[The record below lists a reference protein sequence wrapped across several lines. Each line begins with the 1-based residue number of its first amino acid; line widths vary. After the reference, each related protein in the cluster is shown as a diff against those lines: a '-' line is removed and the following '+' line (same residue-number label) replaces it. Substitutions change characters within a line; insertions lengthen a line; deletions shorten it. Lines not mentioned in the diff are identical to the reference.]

1 MMSRTR
7 RENMVFRSPFLL
19 KGWAEP
25 HPAGVYT
32 VEIEEELVQ
41 ELSFPV
47 YRRVSTTITRQAIRA
62 GDLVQVIPVDP
73 RNLVEAQATD
83 SA

>member
-1 MMSRTR
+1 MLSRTR
-7 RENMVFRSPFLL
+7 REEVVFKNPFFL

-25 HPAGVYT
+25 HSAGTYT

-47 YRRVSTTITRQAIRA
+47 YRRVSTTMTRQPTRA
-62 GDLVQVIPVDP
+62 GDLVQVVPVDP
-73 RNLVEAQATD
+73 RSLVEAQAAD
-83 SA
+83 GN